1 MVSLSSYRTILSRP
15 GTLKFSLTGV
25 VARLPIAM
33 TGLGIVL
40 LVQAATD
47 SYGVAGAVAAAFMVA
62 NAGVAIFM
70 GRLVDTA
77 GQGLVLAGASVV
89 YGSAMVVLVASVE
102 TDWPI
107 AVTYVAAALAGTAL
121 PPIGSCVRA
130 RWSHVLDQPPEVQ
143 TAFALEAVLDEVV
156 FIVGPILVAVLAT
169 NISPVL
175 GLGVAIVAGVAGT
188 LAFAAQRGTEPPAH
202 PHDRAAGVR
211 EPMPWRIVVPLAVV
225 CLALGILFGAA
236 EVTTVAFADE
246 QGHKGYAGG
255 LLALWALGSLL
266 AGVVS
271 GAVVSGAGPAV
282 RVRWGAIGMACAMA
296 PLYFV
301 DSIPLM
307 GLLLLVGGV
316 AIAPTMIATL
326 SLIERAVPVSRLTEG
341 MSIMHTGI
349 VAGVAPGAMLSGLVV
364 DHAGASEAYLVSLA
378 AGVLAAL
385 AAQTVPR
392 GADTRVAETEP
403 APVAKETLP

>member
-1 MVSLSSYRTILSRP
+1 MVSLSPYRSVLSRP

-25 VARLPIAM
+25 VARLPISM

-47 SYGVAGAVAAAFMVA
+47 SYGVAGAVSAAFMVA
-62 NAGVAIFM
+62 NAVVAIGM
-70 GRLVDTA
+70 GRLVDTV
-77 GQGLVLAGASVV
+77 GQGVVLTAASVV
-89 YGSAMVVLVASVE
+89 YGSAMVVLVWSVE
-102 TDWPI
+102 SDWPI
-107 AVTYVAAALAGTAL
+107 AVSYVAAALAGTAL

-130 RWSHVLDQPPEVQ
+130 RWSYVLEQPKEVQ
-143 TAFALEAVLDEVV
+143 TAFALEAVLDEAV

-175 GLGVAIVAGVAGT
+175 GLATAIVTGVSGS
-188 LAFAAQRGTEPPAH
+188 LAFAAQKSTEPPAH
-202 PHDRAAGVR
+202 PHDRTAGVR
-211 EPMPWRIVVPLAVV
+211 PPMPWRTVAPLAVV

-246 QGHKGYAGG
+246 QGHKGWAGA

-266 AGVVS
+266 SGVVT
-271 GAVVSGAGPAV
+271 GAVSWRSGPDV
-282 RVRWGAIGMACAMA
+282 RVRWGALGMACTML

-301 DSIPLM
+301 DSLPVM

-316 AIAPTMIATL
+316 AIAPTMVAAL
-326 SLIERAVPVSRLTEG
+326 SLTERTVPGSRLTEG
-341 MSIMHTGI
+341 MAIMHTGI
-349 VAGVAPGAMLSGLVV
+349 VAGVAPGATISGFVI
-364 DHAGASEAYLVSLA
+364 DHSGASAAYLVSLA
-378 AGVLAAL
+378 AGMVAAL

-392 GADTRVAETEP
+392 SPAPAPAEPERVAEP
-403 APVAKETLP
+403 QP

>member
-1 MVSLSSYRTILSRP
+1 
-15 GTLKFSLTGV
+15 
-25 VARLPIAM
+25 
-33 TGLGIVL
+33 
-40 LVQAATD
+40 
-47 SYGVAGAVAAAFMVA
+47 
-62 NAGVAIFM
+62 
-70 GRLVDTA
+70 
-77 GQGLVLAGASVV
+77 
-89 YGSAMVVLVASVE
+89 
-102 TDWPI
+102 
-107 AVTYVAAALAGTAL
+107 
-121 PPIGSCVRA
+121 
-130 RWSHVLDQPPEVQ
+130 VQ
-143 TAFALEAVLDEVV
+143 TAFALEAVFDEVV

-169 NISPVL
+169 TVSPVL
-175 GLGVAIVAGVAGT
+175 GLATAIAAGVAGS

-202 PHDRAAGVR
+202 PHDRATGVR
-211 EPMPWRIVVPLAVV
+211 EPMPWRTVVPLAVV

-246 QGHKGYAGG
+246 QGNQGYAGG

-271 GAVVSGAGPAV
+271 GAVASGAGPAV
-282 RVRWGAIGMACAMA
+282 RVRWGAFGMACAMA

-326 SLIERAVPVSRLTEG
+326 SLTERSVPISRLTEG
-341 MSIMHTGI
+341 MAIMHTGI
-349 VAGVAPGAMLSGLVV
+349 VAGVAPGAVLSGLVV
-364 DHAGASEAYLVSLA
+364 DHAGASAAYLVSLA

-392 GADTRVAETEP
+392 AQASAPTEPDRVAEP
-403 APVAKETLP
+403 LP